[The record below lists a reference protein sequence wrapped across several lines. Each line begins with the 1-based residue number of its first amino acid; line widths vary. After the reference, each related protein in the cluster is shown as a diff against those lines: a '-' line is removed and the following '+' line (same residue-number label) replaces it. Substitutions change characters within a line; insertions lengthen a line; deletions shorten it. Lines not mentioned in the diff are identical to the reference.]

1 MDYNYGLGRIYTV
14 EEIDKARLSPGFGR
28 EYELQYLG
36 KIGNV
41 YNSLQIDRTVELGE
55 LYSLDK
61 IPVNDYTLHS
71 VGIDV
76 GFGSSNTAI
85 LLTEFLKESKI
96 RVLYAEEFENG
107 NPRDIV
113 DICFD
118 LYRKHFNT

>member
-1 MDYNYGLGRIYTV
+1 M
-14 EEIDKARLSPGFGR
+14 
-28 EYELQYLG
+28 
-36 KIGNV
+36 
-41 YNSLQIDRTVELGE
+41 QIDRTVELGE